1 MKVYLTNLNESWIVD
16 RLRDEWYQ
24 HNTSISV
31 DSIKQAEIIWII
43 APWLWKKIKK
53 KHLRDKKVVCSIYHL
68 EDKDFEHK
76 QIRDFKKRDSFVD
89 VYHVISLKTKKE
101 LEKLTDKEI
110 IYIPFWSD
118 QLSWYE
124 INDKDSLRKT
134 MQEKDPHTKL
144 SNF

>member
-16 RLRDEWYQ
+16 RLREEWYQ

-89 VYHVISLKTKKE
+89 VYHVIS
-101 LEKLTDKEI
+101 
-110 IYIPFWSD
+110 
-118 QLSWYE
+118 
-124 INDKDSLRKT
+124 
-134 MQEKDPHTKL
+134 
-144 SNF
+144 

>member
-24 HNTSISV
+24 YNNTISV

-76 QIRDFKKRDSFVD
+76 QILDFKKRDGFVD

-110 IYIPFWSD
+110 IYIPFC
-118 QLSWYE
+118 
-124 INDKDSLRKT
+124 
-134 MQEKDPHTKL
+134 
-144 SNF
+144 

>member
-43 APWLWKKIKK
+43 APWLWKKIRK
-53 KHLRDKKVVCSIYHL
+53 KHLHDKKVVCSIYHL

-76 QIRDFKKRDSFVD
+76 QVRDFKKRDCFVD

-101 LEKLTDKEI
+101 AKITKILITGI
-110 IYIPFWSD
+110 I
-118 QLSWYE
+118 L
-124 INDKDSLRKT
+124 NVN
-134 MQEKDPHTKL
+134 
-144 SNF
+144 SNLLDNCSILLFL